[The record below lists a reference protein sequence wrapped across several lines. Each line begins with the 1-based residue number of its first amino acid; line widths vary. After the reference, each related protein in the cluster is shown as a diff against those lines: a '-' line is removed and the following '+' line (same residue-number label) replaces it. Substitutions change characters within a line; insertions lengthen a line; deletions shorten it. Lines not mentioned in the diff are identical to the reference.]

1 VIRGGQT
8 VERENLEEGSLA
20 IFQASC
26 SATVLEAYG
35 SKGGV
40 SEEVREDQ
48 EEEEQTQ

>member
-26 SATVLEAYG
+26 SATVLDAYSREARVSRG
-35 SKGGV
+35 SKEGM
-40 SEEVREDQ
+40 RER
-48 EEEEQTQ
+48 